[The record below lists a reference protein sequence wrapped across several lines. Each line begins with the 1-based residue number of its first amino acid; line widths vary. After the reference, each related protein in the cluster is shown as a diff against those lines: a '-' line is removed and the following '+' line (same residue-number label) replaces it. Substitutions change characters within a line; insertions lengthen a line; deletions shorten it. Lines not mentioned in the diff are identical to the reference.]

1 MRLHL
6 LSDLHLEMGAETPDQ
21 ALAARGLEIPDVA
34 ADAVVLAGDIAQAA
48 EGVRWAAR
56 RWPHRPVVY
65 VLGNHEHYGGRVDA
79 TLAACRAAARG
90 TRVHVLE
97 NDVVTIAGVDIL
109 GATLWTDFRLAGM
122 PGASAAHVADWMPD
136 FRVIRNRRDQPLDP
150 RDTVACHRRTR
161 MWLRRRLAAATR
173 PCVVVT
179 HHAPHPRSDHFGDLA
194 SAAFV
199 SDLRRL
205 LMDSGP
211 ALWIHG
217 HTHGRDDYRVGPTR
231 VVSNQ
236 AGYAGEGCAWDPGL
250 VVDVP
255 E

>member
-1 MRLHL
+1 MRLHV
-6 LSDLHLEMGAETPDQ
+6 LSDLHLEMGAGTP
-21 ALAARGLEIPDVA
+21 AEVLAARGLQIPDA
-34 ADAVVLAGDIAQAA
+34 EADVVVLAGDIANGAD
-48 EGVRWAAR
+48 GVRWAAR
-56 RWPHRPVVY
+56 RWPDRPVVY

-79 TLAACRAAARG
+79 TLAACRDAARG

-122 PGASAAHVADWMPD
+122 PRASAAIVADWMPD
-136 FRVIRNRRDQPLDP
+136 FRVIRNRRDHALEP

-161 MWLRRRLAAATR
+161 LWLRRHLAASQR

-179 HHAPHPRSDHFGDLA
+179 HHAPHPRSDHFGNPA

-205 LMDSGP
+205 LMDMGP
-211 ALWIHG
+211 VLWIHG
-217 HTHGRDDYRVGPTR
+217 HTHGRDDYRYGPTR
-231 VVSNQ
+231 VLSNQ
-236 AGYAGEGCAWDPGL
+236 AGYADEVCAWDPGL
-250 VVDVP
+250 VVTVA